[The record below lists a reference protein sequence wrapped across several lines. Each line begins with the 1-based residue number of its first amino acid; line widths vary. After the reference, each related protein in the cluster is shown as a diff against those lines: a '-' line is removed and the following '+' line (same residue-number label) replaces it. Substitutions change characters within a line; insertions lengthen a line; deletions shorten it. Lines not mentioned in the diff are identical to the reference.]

1 MSIGK
6 INLFL
11 LKLLNLFLAL
21 HQKRRTTLP
30 SFLLARTEKGRCDCI
45 ASSFFLKPT
54 DLNDWRR
61 SPADPP
67 RSRPSGR
74 RRRCAVQAFWPLAK
88 TLAQAEFTSAEH
100 CNRRRVKAA
109 KPKSKTKSSCF
120 RNCFLFWGRQ
130 HNYNLRP
137 DPLEAVTRRTVKNSK
152 RTTPF
157 GVVLRMVET
166 TELESVTFRV

>member
-109 KPKSKTKSSCF
+109 KPPKPKTTKICDLTRWRRSPAEQSRIAKEPHLLVWF
-120 RNCFLFWGRQ
+120 FAWWRQ
-130 HNYNLRP
+130 QNSNL
-137 DPLEAVTRRTVKNSK
+137 
-152 RTTPF
+152 
-157 GVVLRMVET
+157 
-166 TELESVTFRV
+166 

>member
-21 HQKRRTTLP
+21 HQKRRTTIP
-30 SFLLARTEKGRCDCI
+30 SFLLSRTEKRKMRLHRI
-45 ASSFFLKPT
+45 FLLLKN
-54 DLNDWRR
+54 NDWRR

-109 KPKSKTKSSCF
+109 KPPKPKTKSSCF
-120 RNCFLFWGRQ
+120 RNCFLFWWRQ
-130 HNYNLRP
+130 QNSNLRP
-137 DPLEAVTRRTVKNSK
+137 DPLEAVARRTVKNSK